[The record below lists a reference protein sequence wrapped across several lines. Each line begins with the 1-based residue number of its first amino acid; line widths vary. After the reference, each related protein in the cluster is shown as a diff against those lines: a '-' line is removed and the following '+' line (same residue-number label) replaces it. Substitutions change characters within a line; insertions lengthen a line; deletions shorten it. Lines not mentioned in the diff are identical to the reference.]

1 MLSCATLL
9 SEEDVA
15 PERDLAPTTSGA
27 ARNAFTINNEDSM
40 RTRACALA
48 LLVTLSPAMFPIGS
62 AFADDALT
70 EMARQRFQEGV
81 KFFDQKKYEEA
92 RAAFLQAYALKRH
105 PAVLLNLA
113 QSELRANRPA
123 EAARHFAQY
132 LRENPNPS
140 SLERQDAER
149 GLVEARAKAGRVS
162 ISVNA
167 AGADVF
173 IDDEFVGKA
182 PLPEPVDVS
191 VGAHRIEAKLGEQTA
206 TASITAS
213 AGKIVDANLVLGAG
227 APAATP
233 APTAPAPAY
242 GPGPGTAPA
251 YAPPPGQYPHIPPPP
266 SDSGVYVSTQGRQP
280 LLTWVR
286 QEPVAWATLGVTAV
300 GLGLGTFGLISAASA
315 GNKADDLTI
324 QIQQRWTLDPEA
336 KAARPGGNVCLTPA
350 LITSGSNFEAAC
362 GKLQSTL
369 DDEQS
374 AKNLAWVGIGVAAAG
389 VAATTVAYFVMSK
402 KSEAPTAIV
411 APVYGPDHAGLSLT
425 GSF

>member
-1 MLSCATLL
+1 MRPAPAPFLSG
-9 SEEDVA
+9 V
-15 PERDLAPTTSGA
+15 
-27 ARNAFTINNEDSM
+27 ARNAFTTNNEDSM

-48 LLVTLSPAMFPIGS
+48 LLITLSPAMFPVGS

-123 EAARHFAQY
+123 DAARHFAQY

-149 GLVEARAKAGRVS
+149 GLLEARAKAGRVS

-182 PLPEPVDVS
+182 PLPEPVDVA
-191 VGAHRIEAKLGEQTA
+191 VGTHRIEAKLGEQTA
-206 TASITAS
+206 SASITAA
-213 AGKIVDANLVLGAG
+213 AGKIVDANLVLGAA
-227 APAATP
+227 APAVTP
-233 APTAPAPAY
+233 VPAPATPPAQGPATAPGPVY
-242 GPGPGTAPA
+242 GPPPSHFG
-251 YAPPPGQYPHIPPPP
+251 PPPG
-266 SDSGVYVSTQGRQP
+266 SDSGVYVSTTGRQP
-280 LLTWVR
+280 FLTWVA

-300 GLGLGTFGLISAASA
+300 GVGLGAFGLVSAASA

-336 KAARPGGNVCLTPA
+336 KTARPGGNVCLNPA
-350 LITSGSNFEAAC
+350 LVTSASNFEAAC

-369 DDEQS
+369 DDERS
-374 AKNLAWVGIGVAAAG
+374 AKNLAWVGVGVAAAG
-389 VAATTVAYFVMSK
+389 AIGTTVAYFLTSK
-402 KSEAPTAIV
+402 KSEAPTAV
-411 APVYGPDHAGLSLT
+411 VTPVYGPDHAGLSLA

>member
-1 MLSCATLL
+1 
-9 SEEDVA
+9 
-15 PERDLAPTTSGA
+15 
-27 ARNAFTINNEDSM
+27 M

-48 LLVTLSPAMFPIGS
+48 LLITLSPAMFPVGS

-123 EAARHFAQY
+123 DAARHFAQY

-149 GLVEARAKAGRVS
+149 GLQEARAKAGRIS
-162 ISVNA
+162 ISVNL

-173 IDDEFVGKA
+173 IDEEFVGKA
-182 PLPEPVDVS
+182 PLPEPVDVP
-191 VGAHRIEAKLGEQTA
+191 VGTHRVEAKLGDQTA
-206 TASITAS
+206 TASVDAS
-213 AGKIVDANLVLGAG
+213 AGKIVDANLVLGAA
-227 APAATP
+227 APVTTSPLPPPPPGHGP
-233 APTAPAPAY
+233 APSAPV
-242 GPGPGTAPA
+242 
-251 YAPPPGQYPHIPPPP
+251 YAPPPGQHPHVLPPQT
-266 SDSGVYVSTQGRQP
+266 DSGIQVSTGRQP
-280 LLTWVR
+280 FFTWVK

-300 GLGLGTFGLISAASA
+300 GVGLGAFGAISAVSA

-324 QIQQRWTLDPEA
+324 QIQQRWTLDAEA
-336 KAARPGGNVCLTPA
+336 TAARPNGNVCLAPA

-362 GKLQSTL
+362 AKLQSTL

-374 AKNLAWVGIGVAAAG
+374 AKNLAWVGVGFAAAG
-389 VAATTVAYFVMSK
+389 AAATTVAYFVMSK
-402 KSEAPTAIV
+402 KSKAPAAIV
-411 APVYGPDHAGLSLT
+411 TPVYGPDHAGLSVA
-425 GSF
+425 GAF